1 MLKYAD
7 SQKTSKQRSKNTSR
21 ISPSSDS
28 SDGYLSFPKAE
39 LQDFFLVQPHSGE
52 LKSYCGYYA
61 LCHYMGKTLDLD
73 DFRDTVYKQYVDIG
87 LQENEIRKLIA
98 EIGTGMEG
106 IATGKYNFI
115 ESKDPTPGI
124 ERGKFMAATN
134 RYGGHWL
141 TYMRDNL
148 GKWLEY
154 DSWKD
159 CPTIIGNE
167 QKLRRQLQTD
177 QMTNIYYAD

>member
-1 MLKYAD
+1 MPKYAD

-21 ISPSSDS
+21 ISPSSGFS
-28 SDGYLSFPKAE
+28 NGHLSLSKAGP
-39 LQDFFLVQPHSGE
+39 QDFFLAQPHSGE

-61 LCHYMGKTLDLD
+61 LSNYMGETFDLN
-73 DFRDTVYKQYVDIG
+73 DFRNTVYQQYLDIG
-87 LQENEIRKLIA
+87 LSKNEIPQLIA
-98 EIGTGMEG
+98 DSGTGMEG

-115 ESKDPTPGI
+115 ESKDSTPGI

-148 GKWLEY
+148 GKWWEY
-154 DSWKD
+154 DSWKKN
-159 CPTIIGNE
+159 PTIIGNE
-167 QKLRRQLQTD
+167 QKLRSQLQTD